1 MEDGTLGALD
11 AQLGLLLQLLKQQVQ
26 SVAKTGSGK
35 QNAAVVGLT
44 TDGLEQILDTQ
55 QKQFTTC
62 TQQIGAMLCKAQQQ
76 FDQRAQGMAAR
87 QQQLRRELA
96 RLRDNGSSPS
106 CLASMAP
113 AEVSPRLSVPTS
125 DERRAD
131 ADVRA
136 VAPFRDAKK
145 ITPADLASDVEELD
159 RLEAKLSVRMS
170 ALVNP
175 QETIQLDST
184 GQEDVAQMGFL
195 SSIEEELLRVS
206 EVAGAAGMVC

>member
-26 SVAKTGSGK
+26 AVAKTGSGK
-35 QNAAVVGLT
+35 QNAVVGLT
-44 TDGLEQILDTQ
+44 TDGLDQILDTQ

-62 TQQIGAMLCKAQQQ
+62 VQQIGAMLSKAQQQ

-113 AEVSPRLSVPTS
+113 VSPRLSVPAS
-125 DERRAD
+125 EERRAD
-131 ADVRA
+131 VDVRT
-136 VAPFRDAKK
+136 VAPPREGRKL
-145 ITPADLASDVEELD
+145 TPADLASDVEELD
-159 RLEAKLSVRMS
+159 RLEAKLSVKISTLMNS
-170 ALVNP
+170 
-175 QETIQLDST
+175 QETIHLDST
-184 GQEDVAQMGFL
+184 GQEDVAQIGFL

-206 EVAGAAGMVC
+206 EVAGAAGMVR

>member
-26 SVAKTGSGK
+26 AVAKTGSAK
-35 QNAAVVGLT
+35 QNAVVGLT

-62 TQQIGAMLCKAQQQ
+62 VQQIGAMLSKAQQQ
-76 FDQRAQGMAAR
+76 FEQRAHGMAAR
-87 QQQLRRELA
+87 QQHLRRELA
-96 RLRDNGSSPS
+96 RLRDTGSSPS
-106 CLASMAP
+106 CLASIAP
-113 AEVSPRLSVPTS
+113 VSPRLAIPYCE
-125 DERRAD
+125 ERRAD

-136 VAPFRDAKK
+136 VGPFRDGRKM
-145 ITPADLASDVEELD
+145 TQADLASDVEELD
-159 RLEAKLSVRMS
+159 RLEAKLSIRMA
-170 ALVNP
+170 ALMNS

-184 GQEDVAQMGFL
+184 GQEDAAQMGFL

-206 EVAGAAGMVC
+206 EVAGAAGVVR